1 MQYLSDF
8 LSLVSLVALFL
19 ATLESGYLFHSFLTK
34 RTLDVA
40 ILVSLGA
47 TRKKAIST
55 YLAQLGLLGLIAAV
69 PSIIAAFFCLPLLS
83 AAISGIASDEVEVF
97 MSLRSISMAF
107 VVAVFAGWVIALPSL
122 RKLAR
127 LNPLALF
134 QEASHPGSQ
143 KVRWAFLFFIPG
155 ILAFWGLTLLQSD
168 SWKLANLFFVAL
180 LVSSVLLYLVSI
192 PGLWFLKWAFRNSS
206 LPLRLASRS
215 LARNQSSSITGFL
228 ALGLGVLLLSLIP
241 RFDAA
246 WKMKSGPTQEQASQA
261 FLFNIRKEAS
271 IRFSNVA
278 FEKPLEPD
286 TLGSWKIAQGQGQR

>member
-1 MQYLSDF
+1 M
-8 LSLVSLVALFL
+8 
-19 ATLESGYLFHSFLTK
+19 
-34 RTLDVA
+34 A

-127 LNPLALF
+127 LNPLCPFSGGLSPRVSKSQVGLPLF
-134 QEASHPGSQ
+134 HSGNSC
-143 KVRWAFLFFIPG
+143 LLG
-155 ILAFWGLTLLQSD
+155 GLTLLQSD

-241 RFDAA
+241 SSSTA
-246 WKMKSGPTQEQASQA
+246 WKMKSGPTIQRASFPSFSLQHSGKRRRFA
-261 FLFNIRKEAS
+261 SRNARFGKEALQNLTPWV
-271 IRFSNVA
+271 RGKLLKVKGENY
-278 FEKPLEPD
+278 EK
-286 TLGSWKIAQGQGQR
+286 